1 MTKKVE
7 VEVEVEVKV
16 EQQDGSEIRPRASA
30 ST

>member
-1 MTKKVE
+1 MTKK
-7 VEVEVEVKV
+7 VEVEVKV